1 MTLLPGLG
9 IRAASEHTA
18 LTVGPD
24 MDILKIYNL
33 ALPAGMRIAAACL
46 SLCLAGSCTGWQS
59 VVGDLAISQSVNLCK
74 RNTTPEPAPL

>member
-33 ALPAGMRIAAACL
+33 ALPAGMRMAARMARGWL
-46 SLCLAGSCTGWQS
+46 GSCKGGWQQRQTAIH
-59 VVGDLAISQSVNLCK
+59 GDLAIASVPNQC
-74 RNTTPEPAPL
+74 